1 MTSKSF
7 ANPNE
12 LSMAQLLAHYV
23 FFFSLTRCTVVYGKK
38 RGRRCELNWR
48 PLKREWVLLLLLI
61 LVHAEHGDL
70 IVGSLTSK
78 ASTWYIYWCRIRCPS
93 SLNHVITEMLTK
105 RHLVVLQIKSWD
117 VCGKCPNYFQ
127 FANIELILMVHSFYN
142 WCILPNLIKHSHFHG
157 LQPFILACTFLR
169 FEN

>member
-23 FFFSLTRCTVVYGKK
+23 FFFFLFNTVYSCLRKEK
-38 RGRRCELNWR
+38 GRRCELNWR

-78 ASTWYIYWCRIRCPS
+78 AST
-93 SLNHVITEMLTK
+93 
-105 RHLVVLQIKSWD
+105 
-117 VCGKCPNYFQ
+117 
-127 FANIELILMVHSFYN
+127 
-142 WCILPNLIKHSHFHG
+142 
-157 LQPFILACTFLR
+157 
-169 FEN
+169 